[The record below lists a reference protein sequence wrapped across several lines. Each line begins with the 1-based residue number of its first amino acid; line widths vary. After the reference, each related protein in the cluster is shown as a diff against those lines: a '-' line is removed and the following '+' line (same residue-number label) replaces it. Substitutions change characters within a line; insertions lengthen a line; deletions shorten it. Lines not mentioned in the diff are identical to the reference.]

1 MVLEIT
7 LSKVIILQR
16 NDCGTG
22 DNSFKSSFYRGR
34 IVVLVITHSKVII
47 FQRNDC
53 GTGDNS
59 FKSYHFTEK

>member
-22 DNSFKSSFYRGR
+22 DNSFKS
-34 IVVLVITHSKVII
+34 
-47 FQRNDC
+47 
-53 GTGDNS
+53 
-59 FKSYHFTEK
+59 YHFTEE